1 MTGGVSLRTR
11 LTLSLLVLTG
21 LVSALSVLVGMSIL
35 RNNVRESAVDDQL
48 MAFIEFGAI
57 SALDVSEQVIG
68 AEAVFGNEFDV
79 ILDEDF
85 TFERDEFNRFEVEY
99 VVSIINELGLYPE
112 LISEFGTPD
121 GRLYLLLNTGS
132 VVAIDE
138 RGAMET
144 EPEYGVDD
152 VLILSSA
159 FDEIGGG
166 IFDLVGLPDDDA
178 GDRVFEFASVPI
190 DGAQLGTIVEV
201 TDELR
206 ALDEVSRALWLSAAV
221 LTVVAGAAA
230 WLLIGRALGPVG
242 AITQRVGEISS
253 GNLSERVPEP
263 GRRDEIGLLASTM
276 NTMLGRL
283 ETSDLRRRQFIS
295 DASHEL
301 RTPVAVLQS
310 EAEVARRAPDTTSV
324 AELSE
329 VVLTESRRMGAMVED
344 LLSIARS
351 DEGRR
356 SAEGPR
362 EVDVDEV
369 VLDES
374 HRTRRVPVDRSAVSA
389 GRVVGQPDDV
399 GRAVAHLLDNA
410 ARHAAEQVAVGVRTS
425 GDEVICWV
433 DDDGPGIPPRDRK
446 KVFDRFVRLDDART
460 RDRGGAG
467 LGLAVVSSTVEKMGG
482 SIDVGD
488 APLGGARFEIR
499 WPAA

>member
-1 MTGGVSLRTR
+1 MSLRTR
-11 LTLSLLVLTG
+11 LTVSLIVLTG
-21 LVSALSVLVGMSIL
+21 VVSALSVLVGMTML
-35 RNNVRESAVDDQL
+35 RSNVRESAVDDQL
-48 MAFIEFGAI
+48 MLFTEFGGIA
-57 SALDVSEQVIG
+57 STELVEGNIG
-68 AEAVFGNEFDV
+68 AAAVFGNEFDV
-79 ILDEDF
+79 ILEDDF
-85 TFERDEFNRFEVEY
+85 TIELEEFNRFEVEY
-99 VVSIINELGLYPE
+99 VIEIINELGLYPE
-112 LISEFGTPD
+112 LVSEFGTSD
-121 GRLYLLLNTGS
+121 GRVNLLLNTGS
-132 VVAIDE
+132 VVAIDG
-138 RGAMET
+138 RGSMET
-144 EPEYGVDD
+144 DPVLGDDD
-152 VLILSSA
+152 VLVLSAA
-159 FDEIGGG
+159 FDGFGGG
-166 IFDLVGLPDDDA
+166 LFESVNFDDVE
-178 GDRVFEFASVPI
+178 DRVFEFASTGV

-206 ALDEVSRALWLSAAV
+206 ALDEVSQALWLSAAV
-221 LTVVAGAAA
+221 LTLVAGAAA

-242 AITQRVGEISS
+242 AITQRVGEITS
-253 GNLSERVPEP
+253 GNLSDRVPGS

-329 VVLTESRRMGAMVED
+329 VVLTESQRMGAMVED

-356 SAEGPR
+356 TSDGPG
-362 EVDVDEV
+362 EVDVDEI

-374 HRTRRVPVDRSAVSA
+374 RRTRRVPVDRSAVSA
-389 GRVVGQPDDV
+389 GRVIGQSDDV

-410 ARHAAEQVAVGVRTS
+410 ARHADTQVAVGVRTT

-433 DDDGPGIPPRDRK
+433 DDDGPGIPPRERRR
-446 KVFDRFVRLDDART
+446 VFDRFVRLDDART

-467 LGLAVVSSTVEKMGG
+467 LGLAVVNTTVEKMGG
-482 SIDVGD
+482 SVEVSD

-499 WPAA
+499 WPTA